1 MQKIIYQKISQY
13 TKQKFDDSTN
23 IKDLGIDSLDFV
35 EMVTD
40 FEQKFNIEIT
50 DEELM
55 EIKTVGDI
63 LELMKKYSSKIE

>member
-1 MQKIIYQKISQY
+1 MEKIIYQKIAQY
-13 TKQKFDDSTN
+13 TKRNFDDSTN

-35 EMVTD
+35 EIVTD

-55 EIKTVGDI
+55 EIQTVGDI
-63 LELMKKYSSKIE
+63 LNLMNKYSSKIK

>member
-63 LELMKKYSSKIE
+63 LELMKKHSSKIK

>member
-63 LELMKKYSSKIE
+63 LELMKKHSSKIE

>member
-35 EMVTD
+35 EMITD

-63 LELMKKYSSKIE
+63 LELMKKYSSKIK